1 MPRIIWRS
9 ASIRS
14 GLDICDLVEAAN
26 SYKAADKFN
35 NRGNYMEYLVTN
47 IDQYVDDDRRYDETR
62 FQYRWS
68 KMRNCLNC
76 IIPCAGTYL
85 GNYIVILYL
94 TMKVIYT
101 INIVIQAWILSKIL
115 GKDFYLFGTEFISK
129 IFKGESWV
137 FESEYFPS
145 KIELF

>member
-26 SYKAADKFN
+26 SYKAADKYN
-35 NRGNYMEYLVTN
+35 NRENYMEYLVSN
-47 IDQYVDDDRRYDETR
+47 IDQYVDDDRRYDENR
-62 FQYRWS
+62 FRVTCS
-68 KMRNCLNC
+68 PIRNFLKNV
-76 IIPCAGTYL
+76 IPCAGTYL

-101 INIVIQAWILSKIL
+101 VNIGIQTWILSQIL
-115 GKDFYLFGTEFISK
+115 GKNFYLFGTEFIQK
-129 IFKGESWV
+129 IFNGESWV

-145 KIELF
+145 KL